1 MKAFL
6 FGWLIMPII
15 TSATINAILPREVK
29 PINDSYQEI
38 SQNVTCKIREI
49 ADD

>member
-15 TSATINAILPREVK
+15 VSATITSLLPKEAK
-29 PINDSYQEI
+29 TINDSYQEI

-49 ADD
+49 NR